1 MTQDVTPTSGPD
13 GAEPLRDADPFSPE
27 ALRVAPDAGAVG
39 VRPEVLVVPVRKP
52 GKQEWFRVRPGEGWR
67 LPMLTIELR
76 EERETYAVAPAM
88 AEELAAEGRL
98 VLVYTCLS
106 RGGAL
111 FLWSVPLP
119 GPDGK
124 RNQWHESAHAIAE
137 RATERWVRA
146 VADQAAG
153 MYQPMVAPAQPAEP
167 TWPDIGFGDALRLA
181 FRERLIDSVDY
192 PVVRRLA

>member
-1 MTQDVTPTSGPD
+1 MSARPTPAAVASAEGPI
-13 GAEPLRDADPFSPE
+13 RNIDPFSPE
-27 ALRVAPDAGAVG
+27 ALRVAPDAAAVG

-52 GKQEWFRVRPGEGWR
+52 SKQEWFRVRPGEGWR
-67 LPMLTIELR
+67 LPMLVVELR
-76 EERETYAVAPAM
+76 EERETYAVAPALV
-88 AEELAAEGRL
+88 EELAAEGRL
-98 VLVYTCLS
+98 VLVYTCLR

-111 FLWSVPLP
+111 FLWPVPLP

-153 MYQPMVAPAQPAEP
+153 MYQPMVAPPQHAEP
-167 TWPDIGFGDALRLA
+167 TWPDMGFADMLRLA
-181 FRERLIDSVDY
+181 FRERLIDSVDH
-192 PVVRRLA
+192 PVVRRLR

>member
-1 MTQDVTPTSGPD
+1 MSQSNVRAAESPLHDV
-13 GAEPLRDADPFSPE
+13 DPFSPE
-27 ALRVAPDAGAVG
+27 ALRVTPDAAAVG

-52 GKQEWFRVRPGEGWR
+52 GKQEWFRVRPGEDWR
-67 LPMLTIELR
+67 LAMLVVELR
-76 EERETYAVAPAM
+76 EERETYAVAPAL

-98 VLVYTCLS
+98 VQLYTCLS

-111 FLWSVPLP
+111 FLWPVPLP

-124 RNQWHESAHAIAE
+124 RNQWHESAHAIAG

-153 MYQPMVAPAQPAEP
+153 MYQPMVAPAQHAEP

-181 FRERLIDSVDY
+181 FRDRLIDSVDH
-192 PVVRRLA
+192 PVVRRLRGLA

>member
-1 MTQDVTPTSGPD
+1 MSDKRRSF
-13 GAEPLRDADPFSPE
+13 ASAEASSSEEPLRDLDPFSPE
-27 ALRVAPDAGAVG
+27 ALRVAPDAAAVG

-52 GKQEWFRVRPGEGWR
+52 GKQEWFRVRQGEESR
-67 LPMLTIELR
+67 LSMLIVELR
-76 EERETYAVAPAM
+76 EERETYAVAPAL

-98 VLVYTCLS
+98 VQLYTCLS

-111 FLWSVPLP
+111 FLWPVPLP

-124 RNQWHESAHAIAE
+124 RNQWHESAHAIAD

-146 VADQAAG
+146 VPDQAAG
-153 MYQPMVAPAQPAEP
+153 MYQPMVAAQLAEP

-181 FRERLIDSVDY
+181 FRERLI
-192 PVVRRLA
+192 

>member
-1 MTQDVTPTSGPD
+1 MTQSKARA
-13 GAEPLRDADPFSPE
+13 AELPLRDADPFSPE
-27 ALRVAPDAGAVG
+27 ALRVAPDAGAAG

-52 GKQEWFRVRPGEGWR
+52 SKQEWFRVRPGEGWR
-67 LPMLTIELR
+67 LPMLVVELR

-88 AEELAAEGRL
+88 ADELAAEGRL
-98 VLVYTCLS
+98 VMLYTGLS

-111 FLWSVPLP
+111 FLWPVALP

-153 MYQPMVAPAQPAEP
+153 MYQPIVAPAQLAEP
-167 TWPDIGFGDALRLA
+167 TWPDIDFGKALRLA
-181 FRERLIDSVDY
+181 FRERFIDSVDH
-192 PVVRRLA
+192 PVVRRLRG